1 MILRDNLYDSLNLHE
16 SKSHK
21 LLTESVWRQLDEDT
35 KSHINIWEKELW
47 PLLEEYEKLT
57 EAELTANQI
66 STIFKDAETFAQNS
80 GKYQTL
86 AGKAGEKAAVA
97 GKAVAGGVKLASGV
111 VAQINAK
118 INELGKIIQDTK
130 PVQGLDRAFDKAKLD
145 LNQKL
150 GGKDSKINKAIETMA
165 QAAKDNPGKTKFLIG
180 LLTTAAA
187 FAGGPAGGATAGFVL
202 RLGND
207 LLAGDKLSTAV
218 GKGAKTAA
226 LGFLAGKAFEFLSAE
241 MKDMFAS
248 GTEAEL
254 ASAQQALQDAK
265 VAEYTADEIAKS
277 GPAKDLLQKTFPDN
291 KYVEFEVAQAGNKGT
306 YFSGKTILTGEQ
318 YDTYRGLVRD
328 ASLAGD
334 AFSEEKRAAMAKAYN
349 YIEQVKANTDQLALK
364 QIISDGKAAANAI
377 DAAGRAALEDPAL
390 QAEIASL
397 TGNAAND
404 IAKVNKI
411 ADIAAALGQGAAT
424 AATVGRDNEKE
435 PEQEPDSEEKA
446 KESVNYELIYT
457 KHMAGVPLNEAEQQI
472 VNEIGLADI
481 KKFAS
486 NAADKVSDAA
496 KKAGGAVAGG
506 VSTAAKELGNSI
518 TFKKLSNLWTRAK
531 KPTDA
536 QSVSNVLAQ
545 AGMEPG
551 DVTQVSKMLPA
562 PTQQRQA
569 QGDQKQAGRPGID
582 KPADPNADPNA
593 GLVRD
598 PKSGRFV
605 KGNQGGTQFAP
616 DGYAD
621 QQKQQQQQQQA
632 QGDAQDTPGQKNDA
646 QGTTG
651 GPTGGSSGGNSTG
664 GGNTGSGGAG
674 TGGKPVPK
682 QGSQDEIK
690 DGEKKKVN
698 NIEYKWSKEQGEWLD
713 PKGIPAT
720 GAMKAELMKQVGLD
734 VTGKEPKKGFIGKAK
749 DYMSGVTPGLG
760 QKTRGEPGSIFRK
773 AAGVAGAAVGGAL
786 AGGRT
791 PKPQEPEQPGQP
803 QQPQAQPDA
812 QEKPQV
818 KPLSPQTHRTLGA
831 LQQKVI
837 STGDVEAA
845 KGMVGHLSG
854 KLKDGGDP
862 AEISMYASAVAPVLK
877 RNKEFMKNNP
887 ELYTHLV
894 KLARS
899 MRTEAYEHLC
909 RVLEHAN
916 ISWEDLGYKV
926 SVTESNVMLLPLK
939 ELNALEESVSFQEM
953 KNLAGI

>member
-1 MILRDNLYDSLNLHE
+1 MILRDNLYNSLNLHE

-21 LLTESVWRQLDEDT
+21 LLSESVWRQLDEET

-47 PLLEEYEKLT
+47 PLLEEYEKLS
-57 EAELTANQI
+57 EADLTANQI
-66 STIFKDAETFAQNS
+66 SAIFKDAETFAQNS

-248 GTEAEL
+248 GSEADL

-277 GPAKDLLQKTFPDN
+277 GPAKELLDKTFPDDR
-291 KYVEFEVAQAGNKGT
+291 YVEFQVAQSNSV
-306 YFSGKTILTGEQ
+306 SGSYYSGPTIMSGEQ
-318 YDTYRGLVRD
+318 YDTYKGLVRD
-328 ASLAGD
+328 AYKAGD
-334 AFSEEKRAAMAKAYN
+334 AFSEEKIEAMAKAYN

-364 QIISDGKAAANAI
+364 QIISDGRAAANAI

-397 TGNAAND
+397 TGNTAND
-404 IAKVNKI
+404 ISKVQNI
-411 ADIAAALGQGAAT
+411 ADMAAALGQGAAT

-446 KESVNYELIYT
+446 KESVDYELIYT
-457 KHMAGVPLNEAEQQI
+457 KHMAGIPLNEAEQLI

-481 KKFAS
+481 KKFAA
-486 NAADKVSDAA
+486 NTVAKVGDAA

-506 VSTAAKELGNSI
+506 ASAAAKELGNTI
-518 TFKKLSNLWTRAK
+518 TFKKLSSLWTRAK

-536 QSVSNVLAQ
+536 QSVANVLAQ

-551 DVTQVSKMLPA
+551 DVTQVSKILPA
-562 PTQQRQA
+562 PSQQQQA
-569 QGDQKQAGRPGID
+569 QGGQKQAGRPGVQE
-582 KPADPNADPNA
+582 PGQPEQPEQ
-593 GLVRD
+593 
-598 PKSGRFV
+598 P
-605 KGNQGGTQFAP
+605 
-616 DGYAD
+616 
-621 QQKQQQQQQQA
+621 QQQQQQA
-632 QGDAQDTPGQKNDA
+632 PGSEEQPQQQQQQAPGGAQGAQGQKSGA

-651 GPTGGSSGGNSTG
+651 GPTGGSSGGEQQPAPAQG
-664 GGNTGSGGAG
+664 GQ
-674 TGGKPVPK
+674 PVPK
-682 QGSQDEIK
+682 QGSQDEIA
-690 DGEKKKVN
+690 DGTKKKVN
-698 NIEYKWSKEQGEWLD
+698 NIEYKWNKEQGEWLD
-713 PKGIPAT
+713 PKEVPAT
-720 GAMKAELMKQVGLD
+720 GAMKADLMKQVGLD
-734 VTGKEPKKGFIGKAK
+734 VTGQEPKKGIIGKAK

-760 QKTRGEPGSIFRK
+760 QKTRGEPGSVFRK
-773 AAGVAGAAVGGAL
+773 AAGVAGAAIGGAM

-803 QQPQAQPDA
+803 EQPQAQPDA
-812 QEKPQV
+812 QQQPDV
-818 KPLSPQTHRTLGA
+818 KPLSSQSHRQLGA
-831 LQQKVI
+831 YQQKVI
-837 STGDVEAA
+837 STGDVESA
-845 KGMVGHLSG
+845 KGMVELLST
-854 KLKDGGDP
+854 KLKAGGDP
-862 AEISMYASAVAPVLK
+862 KEISQYASAVAPVLK
-877 RNKEFMKNNP
+877 RNPEFMKSNK

-894 KLARS
+894 KIARG

-909 RVLEHAN
+909 KVLEYVN
-916 ISWEDLGYKV
+916 LSWEDLGYRA
-926 SVTESNVMLLPLK
+926 SVTENNVMLFPLK

-953 KNLAGI
+953 KSLAGI

>member
-664 GGNTGSGGAG
+664 GGNTGSGAG

-953 KNLAGI
+953 KSLAGI

>member
-1 MILRDNLYDSLNLHE
+1 MILRDNLYNSLNLHE

-21 LLTESVWRQLDEDT
+21 LLTESVWRQLDEET
-35 KSHINIWEKELW
+35 KSHINIWEQELW
-47 PLLEEYEKLT
+47 PLLEEYEKLS
-57 EAELTANQI
+57 EADLTANQI
-66 STIFKDAETFAQNS
+66 SAIFKDAETFAQNS

-226 LGFLAGKAFEFLSAE
+226 LGFLAGKAFEYLSTE
-241 MKDMFAS
+241 LKDMFAS
-248 GTEAEL
+248 GAEADL

-277 GPAKDLLQKTFPDN
+277 GPAKELLDKTFPDT
-291 KYVEFEVAQAGNKGT
+291 YVQFEVANTNSVAGN
-306 YFSGKTILTGEQ
+306 YFSGPTVMSGEQ

-328 ASLAGD
+328 AQSAGR
-334 AFSEEKRAAMAKAYN
+334 AFSEEKIEAMAKAYN
-349 YIEQVKANTDQLALK
+349 YIEQVKANTDQAALK
-364 QIISDGKAAANAI
+364 QIISAGKEAANAI

-397 TGNAAND
+397 TGNTAND
-404 IAKVNKI
+404 ISKVQNI
-411 ADIAAALGQGAAT
+411 ADMAAALGQGAAT

-486 NAADKVSDAA
+486 NAVAKVGDAA

-506 VSTAAKELGNSI
+506 ASAAAKELGNTI
-518 TFKKLSNLWTRAK
+518 TFKKLSSLWTRAK

-536 QSVSNVLAQ
+536 QSVANVLAQ

-562 PTQQRQA
+562 PTQQQKA
-569 QGDQKQAGRPGID
+569 QGGQKQAGRPGVQQ
-582 KPADPNADPNA
+582 PGQPEQP
-593 GLVRD
+593 
-598 PKSGRFV
+598 
-605 KGNQGGTQFAP
+605 QAP
-616 DGYAD
+616 GSEEQPEQPQAPGSEE
-621 QQKQQQQQQQA
+621 QPQQQQQA
-632 QGDAQDTPGQKNDA
+632 PGGAQGAQGQQSGA
-646 QGTTG
+646 QGTTD
-651 GPTGGSSGGNSTG
+651 GPTGGSSGGQQPAQG
-664 GGNTGSGGAG
+664 GQ
-674 TGGKPVPK
+674 PEPK
-682 QGSQDEIK
+682 QGSQDQIK

-698 NIEYKWSKEQGEWLD
+698 NIQYTWSKEQGEWLD
-713 PKGIPAT
+713 PKEVPAT
-720 GAMKAELMKQVGLD
+720 GAMKADLMKQVGLD
-734 VTGKEPKKGFIGKAK
+734 VTGQEPKKGIIGKAK

-760 QKTRGEPGSIFRK
+760 QKTRGEPGSVFRK
-773 AAGVAGAAVGGAL
+773 AAGVAGAAIGGAM

-791 PKPQEPEQPGQP
+791 PKPEQPEQPGQP
-803 QQPQAQPDA
+803 EQPQAQPDA
-812 QEKPQV
+812 QQEPDV
-818 KPLSPQTHRTLGA
+818 KPLSSQSHRQLGA
-831 LQQKVI
+831 YQQKVI
-837 STGDVEAA
+837 STGDVESA
-845 KGMVGHLSG
+845 KGMVELLST
-854 KLKDGGDP
+854 KLKAGGDP
-862 AEISMYASAVAPVLK
+862 KEISQYASAVAPVLK
-877 RNKEFMKNNP
+877 RNPEFMKNNK

-894 KLARS
+894 KIARG

-909 RVLEHAN
+909 KVLEYVN
-916 ISWEDLGYKV
+916 LSWEDLGYRA
-926 SVTESNVMLLPLK
+926 SVTENNVMLFPLK

-953 KNLAGI
+953 KSLAGI

>member
-35 KSHINIWEKELW
+35 KSHINLWEQELW

-57 EAELTANQI
+57 EAELTADQI

-86 AGKAGEKAAVA
+86 AGKAGEKAAAA

-111 VAQINAK
+111 VSQINAK

-130 PVQGLDRAFDKAKLD
+130 PVRGLDRAFDQAKLD
-145 LNQKL
+145 LYQKL
-150 GGKDSKINKAIETMA
+150 GGKDSKINQAIETMA
-165 QAAKDNPGKTKFLIG
+165 EAAKNNPGKTKFLIG

-207 LLAGDKLSTAV
+207 LLGGDSLSTAV

-226 LGFLAGKAFEFLSAE
+226 LGFLAGKAFEYLSTE
-241 MKDMFAS
+241 LKDMFAS
-248 GTEAEL
+248 GTEADL

-277 GPAKDLLQKTFPDN
+277 GPAKELLDKTFPD
-291 KYVEFEVAQAGNKGT
+291 KYVEFQVSQTGTTGT
-306 YFSGKTILTGEQ
+306 YFSGPTIMSTEQ
-318 YDTYRGLVRD
+318 YDTYRGLVKAAD
-328 ASLAGD
+328 SAGR
-334 AFSEEKRAAMAKAYN
+334 AFSDEKIEALAKAYN
-349 YIEQVKANTDQLALK
+349 YIEQVKANTDQAALK
-364 QIISDGKAAANAI
+364 QIISDGRAAANAI

-397 TGNAAND
+397 TGNAAKD
-404 IAKVNKI
+404 VAKVNKI

-424 AATVGRDNEKE
+424 AATVGRDNKKE
-435 PEQEPDSEEKA
+435 DEPEPDSEEKA

-486 NAADKVSDAA
+486 NAAAKVSDAA

-506 VSTAAKELGNSI
+506 VSSAAKELGNSI

-536 QSVSNVLAQ
+536 QSIANVLAQ

-562 PTQQRQA
+562 PSQQQQA
-569 QGDQKQAGRPGID
+569 QGGQKQAGRPGVQQ
-582 KPADPNADPNA
+582 PQQPQQP
-593 GLVRD
+593 
-598 PKSGRFV
+598 
-605 KGNQGGTQFAP
+605 
-616 DGYAD
+616 D
-621 QQKQQQQQQQA
+621 QQQQQQASGGEEQPQQQQQQQQQA
-632 QGDAQDTPGQKNDA
+632 PGGAQGAQGQKSGA

-651 GPTGGSSGGNSTG
+651 GPTGGSSGGQQPPAPAQ
-664 GGNTGSGGAG
+664 GGA
-674 TGGKPVPK
+674 PAPK
-682 QGSQDEIK
+682 QGSQDEIA
-690 DGEKKKVN
+690 DGTKKKVN

-713 PKGIPAT
+713 PKNIPAT

-734 VTGKEPKKGFIGKAK
+734 VTGKEPKKGPIGKVK
-749 DYMSGVTPGLG
+749 DYVSGVTPGLG
-760 QKTRGEPGSIFRK
+760 QKTRGEKGSIFRK
-773 AAGVAGAAVGGAL
+773 AAGVAGAAIGGAL

-803 QQPQAQPDA
+803 EQPQAQPDA
-812 QEKPQV
+812 QQQPDV
-818 KPLSPQTHRTLGA
+818 KPLSSQTHRTLGA
-831 LQQKVI
+831 LQQKVL

-845 KGMVGHLSG
+845 KGMVNSLSG
-854 KLKDGGDP
+854 ALKAGGDP
-862 AEISMYASAVAPVLK
+862 AEVSQYASAVAPVLK
-877 RNKEFMKNNP
+877 RNKDFMKNNP
-887 ELYTHLV
+887 QLYAHLV

-899 MRTEAYEHLC
+899 MRVEAFEHLS

-926 SVTESNVMLLPLK
+926 SVTENNVMLLPLK

>member
-35 KSHINIWEKELW
+35 KSHINLWEQELW
-47 PLLEEYEKLT
+47 PLLEEYEKLS
-57 EAELTANQI
+57 EAELTGDQI
-66 STIFKDAETFAQNS
+66 STIFKDAEKFAQAS
-80 GKYQTL
+80 GKYQT
-86 AGKAGEKAAVA
+86 AVGKAGEKAAAA

-111 VAQINAK
+111 VSQINAK

-130 PVQGLDRAFDKAKLD
+130 PVRGLDRAFDQAKLD
-145 LNQKL
+145 LYKKL

-165 QAAKDNPGKTKFLIG
+165 EAAKDNPGKTKFLIG

-207 LLAGDKLSTAV
+207 LLGGDSLSTAV

-248 GTEAEL
+248 GTEADL

-277 GPAKDLLQKTFPDN
+277 GPAQELLDKTFPDR
-291 KYVEFEVAQAGNKGT
+291 YVEFQVSQTGTAGN
-306 YFSGKTILTGEQ
+306 YFSGQTVMTGEQ
-318 YDTYRGLVRD
+318 YDTYLGLVKD
-328 ASLAGD
+328 AQSAGR
-334 AFSEEKRAAMAKAYN
+334 AFSEEKIEAMAKAYN
-349 YIEQVKANTDQLALK
+349 YIEQVKANTDQAALK
-364 QIISDGKAAANAI
+364 QIISDGRAAANAI

-397 TGNAAND
+397 TGNAAKD
-404 IAKVNKI
+404 VARVNKI

-435 PEQEPDSEEKA
+435 DEQEPDSEEKA

-486 NAADKVSDAA
+486 NAAAKVSDAA

-506 VSTAAKELGNSI
+506 VSSAAKELGNSI

-536 QSVSNVLAQ
+536 QSVANVLAQ

-562 PTQQRQA
+562 PTPQQKA
-569 QGDQKQAGRPGID
+569 QGDQKQAGRPGVQQ
-582 KPADPNADPNA
+582 PQQPQQP
-593 GLVRD
+593 
-598 PKSGRFV
+598 
-605 KGNQGGTQFAP
+605 
-616 DGYAD
+616 D
-621 QQKQQQQQQQA
+621 QQQQQPAPGDEEQPQQQQQQQQQA
-632 QGDAQDTPGQKNDA
+632 TGGAQGAQGQKSGA

-651 GPTGGSSGGNSTG
+651 GPTGGSSGGQQPP
-664 GGNTGSGGAG
+664 APAQ
-674 TGGKPVPK
+674 GGKPQPK
-682 QGSQDEIK
+682 QGSQDEIA
-690 DGEKKKVN
+690 DGTKKKVN
-698 NIEYKWSKEQGEWLD
+698 NIEYKWDKEQGEWLD
-713 PKGIPAT
+713 PKNIPAT

-734 VTGKEPKKGFIGKAK
+734 VTGREPKKGPIGKVK
-749 DYMSGVTPGLG
+749 DYVSGVTPGLG
-760 QKTRGEPGSIFRK
+760 QKTRGEKGSIIRK
-773 AAGVAGAAVGGAL
+773 AAGVAGAALGGAM

-791 PKPQEPEQPGQP
+791 PKQQEPEQPE
-803 QQPQAQPDA
+803 QPQAQPDA
-812 QEKPQV
+812 QQQPDV
-818 KPLSPQTHRTLGA
+818 KPLSSQTHRTLGA
-831 LQQKVI
+831 LQQKVL

-845 KGMVGHLSG
+845 KGMVNSLSG
-854 KLKDGGDP
+854 ALKAGGDP
-862 AEISMYASAVAPVLK
+862 AEVSQYASAVAPVLK
-877 RNKEFMKNNP
+877 RNKDFMKNNP
-887 ELYTHLV
+887 QLYAHLV

-899 MRTEAYEHLC
+899 MRVEAYEHLC

-926 SVTESNVMLLPLK
+926 SITESNVMLLPLK